1 MPRFSSDVL
10 HGDIVTFTVDG
21 GSTVPRNGAT
31 AQQAGG
37 SETTTV
43 KSDDTTAM
51 KSSDTA
57 KRPST
62 LEELVKQV
70 FASDDTTGRKPQLV
84 TVGNTAADLTTA
96 HTDTAVISGDG
107 GSTIPKLQENEMKT
121 TSTGTVT
128 LLGADEEVVL
138 SRRLMF

>member
-1 MPRFSSDVL
+1 MVIL
-10 HGDIVTFTVDG
+10 LLTVDG
-21 GSTVPRNGAT
+21 GSTIPQNGAA

-43 KSDDTTAM
+43 KSDGSTAIM
-51 KSSDTA
+51 SSDTT
-57 KRPST
+57 KGQST

-70 FASDDTTGRKPQLV
+70 FASDDSTGQKPKLV
-84 TVGNTAADLTTA
+84 TVSSTAADLTTA

-107 GSTIPKLQENEMKT
+107 GSTIPKLQENDEMKT

-128 LLGADEEVVL
+128 VLGVEMEVVL
-138 SRRLMF
+138 SRRLVLMK